1 MCTYVTEKAKITGSG
16 KGSKG
21 WFPIT
26 EARVYYDHPFYH
38 PADHTLNIDL
48 INPSIGLDA
57 RVAIELTE
65 QSAQA
70 LVNAINAALK
80 TGEVAH
86 ITGI

>member
-48 INPSIGLDA
+48 INQSIGLDA

-70 LVNAINAALK
+70 LVDAINAALK
-80 TGEVAH
+80 TGEGAH
-86 ITGI
+86 STG

>member
-48 INPSIGLDA
+48 INQSIGLDA

-70 LVNAINAALK
+70 LVDAINAALK

-86 ITGI
+86 STG